1 MMDILVGPE
10 VRKIA
15 TAVVMVAP
23 LLLIAAACGGGD
35 KEVTGVVL
43 EAVERDLVEI
53 ELLRVRDNDGKVW
66 EFSTEGP
73 VGISAAHLRQH
84 QVAGEKVLVIYRE
97 ERGRLI
103 AVEVGDAA
111 VPGGDGR

>member
-1 MMDILVGPE
+1 MEILGRPGL
-10 VRKIA
+10 RKMA
-15 TAVVMVAP
+15 MAVVLAAP

-35 KEVTGVVL
+35 KEVTGLVL

-53 ELLRVRDNDGKVW
+53 ELLRVRDDDGKVW

-103 AVEVGDAA
+103 AVEVGDAT